1 MGFADLAITVFAALL
16 IGGLI
21 GAIGIGGV
29 LLTPWLTHVIGLPV
43 RDAIVISS
51 FAFIGTGVAALIIS
65 LRSMGGAPPVNW
77 PLVVATAPGALAGAW
92 ALAIIPGELALA
104 LLAVLTIGIG
114 LKSLLGREPR
124 ARRPASSSDRDPGV
138 PVGAFTGV
146 GSALTGTGGPM
157 VMMPILLWA
166 ARRARLPLP
175 LLFVCLGV
183 LPMLLRWYGREAAL
197 GAGFGL
203 PYTATHLRMEG
214 LVLAFWASRWSVVG
228 GERWIK
234 LRDAAR
240 PLLLALVPATVW
252 AFAWS
257 PASRYVLSGTLI
269 AVSFATMLLAGVGRV
284 RFGRINGLVHSVAIR
299 SYSIYLTHALG
310 IHVARQASLRI
321 DGGSAVSYLAIVSAL
336 IISAGWMFHSVVEQ
350 PVLRLRERFA
360 PNRTERAESAQVALS
375 SLRSP

>member
-1 MGFADLAITVFAALL
+1 MIVSAWPPGERRDEWIDVLRAFAIVSVAAYHVVQMSPEPMAAAWQLLQHGHLGVDLFFVISGWL
-16 IGGLI
+16 IGTLYWREAGSAGQVDVWRFWQRRWWRTLP
-21 GAIGIGGV
+21 GYAI
-29 LLTPWLTHVIGLPV
+29 
-43 RDAIVISS
+43 
-51 FAFIGTGVAALIIS
+51 
-65 LRSMGGAPPVNW
+65 
-77 PLVVATAPGALAGAW
+77 
-92 ALAIIPGELALA
+92 ALA
-104 LLAVLTIGIG
+104 LSWTAVSIARGEPFDWGYLFFAQNYYETLPFFLISW
-114 LKSLLGREPR
+114 SLCVEEHFYL
-124 ARRPASSSDRDPGV
+124 
-138 PVGAFTGV
+138 
-146 GSALTGTGGPM
+146 
-157 VMMPILLWA
+157 MMPILLWA

-284 RFGRINGLVHSVAIR
+284 RLGRINGLVHSVAIR